1 MKTMIEL
8 PSGRMVDL
16 ENIIY
21 VSDIK
26 ERNNWLTNWDYEYSF
41 DIIWL
46 GGERVTLKFD
56 NKDACVIEW
65 ENLKFILKKEEP

>member
-56 NKDACVIEW
+56 NKDACVVEW

>member
-21 VSDIK
+21 VSDIREK
-26 ERNNWLTNWDYEYSF
+26 NNWFTDWNYEYSF

-46 GGERVTLKFD
+46 GGERVILKFN
-56 NKDACVIEW
+56 NKDACIVEW

>member
-1 MKTMIEL
+1 MSVMIEL

-26 ERNNWLTNWDYEYSF
+26 EKNNWFTNWNYEYSVV
-41 DIIWL
+41 ISWL
-46 GGERVTLKFD
+46 G
-56 NKDACVIEW
+56 AQA
-65 ENLKFILKKEEP
+65 

>member
-8 PSGRMVDL
+8 PSGRMADL

-26 ERNNWLTNWDYEYSF
+26 EKNNWFTDWNYEYSF

-46 GGERVTLKFD
+46 GGERVTLKFN
-56 NKDACVIEW
+56 NKDACIVEW
-65 ENLKFILKKEEP
+65 ENLKFILKKEEL